1 MTALIA
7 LDWGTSALRAY
18 RFAANGTVTARREL
32 PYGIMKLPDTPDRLM
47 SFRLAFDRA
56 CADWLATD
64 PACPII
70 ASGMIG
76 SAQGWQG
83 APYLSAPCD
92 ARQLAEQLT
101 RVNVDDQRCFYI
113 IPGVQQTDLLPE
125 VMRGEE
131 TQVFGAIVG
140 DERLF
145 DVQAN
150 GRESLIAL
158 PGTHSKWVS
167 VSHGKI
173 ERLRTFMSGEF
184 YDVLR
189 HHSILGLTMQPPEEP
204 DWQAFAEGIRVAC
217 HQPGN
222 LLGSLFSVR
231 TRLLCQQLTPQQ
243 QPDYLS
249 GLLLGNELATALN
262 GISADTDITL
272 IGSAP
277 LCQRYQR
284 AMAIFECRNSVYI
297 APGAAEQGM
306 WQIARYASLVA

>member
-18 RFAANGTVTARREL
+18 RLAANGTVTARREL
-32 PYGIMKLPDTPDRLM
+32 PHGIMKLPDAPNRLM
-47 SFRLAFDRA
+47 SFRLAFDLA
-56 CADWLATD
+56 CADWLAAD
-64 PACPII
+64 PACPVI

-76 SAQGWQG
+76 SAQGWQP
-83 APYLSAPCD
+83 APYLPAPCD

-101 RVNVDDQRCFYI
+101 RVDVDDQRCFYI
-113 IPGVQQTDLLPE
+113 IPGVQQTNLLPE

-131 TQVFGAIVG
+131 TQVFGAIAG
-140 DERLF
+140 DERLR
-145 DVQAN
+145 DVQAS

-167 VSHGKI
+167 VTQEKI
-173 ERLRTFMSGEF
+173 DRLRTFMSGEL

-189 HHSILGLTMQPPEEP
+189 HHSILGLTMRTPEAP
-204 DWQAFAEGIRVAC
+204 DWQAFAEGIRVARQ
-217 HQPGN
+217 QPGN

-231 TRLLCQQLTPQQ
+231 TRLLCQQLSPQQ

-249 GLLLGNELATALN
+249 GLLLGNELAIALD
-262 GISADTDITL
+262 GISVDTDITL
-272 IGSAP
+272 IGSQP

-284 AMAIFECRNSVYI
+284 AMAIFECRNPVYI

-306 WQIARYASLVA
+306 WQVARYASLVA